1 MEKAEAYDERFEEV
15 GWGRTTCEGGE
26 QGSASFCGVAGG
38 KGLNQG
44 ESGLPKH
51 VPNPVSGKR
60 ATGGGPDTESFCRQ
74 SPEVGA
80 GWFNDHVRICAGG
93 AQQCAFLP
101 QPRGVRRNP
110 YSYRNWEPRVGNH
123 PRPPGRAP
131 QREKSSKSALSCGSR
146 ASWRY
151 GAAVPLEDRAVRGLG
166 QMRHVERRL
175 RRSSGRGGIGHFPFR
190 RTPNLGHLPVSER
203 ERADAP
209 GPALRLDGC
218 LADRRRSEFTTPD
231 KLCNRALDHPYG
243 EFNYA

>member
-15 GWGRTTCEGGE
+15 GWGHTTCEGGE

-101 QPRGVRRNP
+101 QQRGVRRNP
-110 YSYRNWEPRVGNH
+110 YSYRNWEPRVGNC
-123 PRPPGRAP
+123 PRPPGPPGFHGTSDVPCATARADP
-131 QREKSSKSALSCGSR
+131 LTVGGSHDNRHKRR
-146 ASWRY
+146 ASIKLWKN
-151 GAAVPLEDRAVRGLG
+151 
-166 QMRHVERRL
+166 RL
-175 RRSSGRGGIGHFPFR
+175 MNQFALASGG
-190 RTPNLGHLPVSER
+190 
-203 ERADAP
+203 
-209 GPALRLDGC
+209 
-218 LADRRRSEFTTPD
+218 
-231 KLCNRALDHPYG
+231 
-243 EFNYA
+243 

>member
-101 QPRGVRRNP
+101 QPGRDRELRRINRIRAIHD
-110 YSYRNWEPRVGNH
+110 SFATDGNKQGDCISIH
-123 PRPPGRAP
+123 CSINMLRR
-131 QREKSSKSALSCGSR
+131 KSSFNTARMRLFLMLIFAFSRLKRCWQRGCWSRSGYWYNPCSEMDASQGSR
-146 ASWRY
+146 QRIR
-151 GAAVPLEDRAVRGLG
+151 GTLE
-166 QMRHVERRL
+166 
-175 RRSSGRGGIGHFPFR
+175 
-190 RTPNLGHLPVSER
+190 
-203 ERADAP
+203 
-209 GPALRLDGC
+209 
-218 LADRRRSEFTTPD
+218 
-231 KLCNRALDHPYG
+231 
-243 EFNYA
+243 

>member
-15 GWGRTTCEGGE
+15 GWGHTTCEGGE
-26 QGSASFCGVAGG
+26 QGSASLCGVAGG

-101 QPRGVRRNP
+101 QPRGASGNRR
-110 YSYRNWEPRVGNH
+110 SYRNSAERRKRSEARGEARSRSRLIVPMRSGNS
-123 PRPPGRAP
+123 P
-131 QREKSSKSALSCGSR
+131 QRTRRMGGGRPDDGACG
-146 ASWRY
+146 
-151 GAAVPLEDRAVRGLG
+151 GTDDGD
-166 QMRHVERRL
+166 
-175 RRSSGRGGIGHFPFR
+175 IGPR
-190 RTPNLGHLPVSER
+190 GHLNATTQDSG
-203 ERADAP
+203 AN
-209 GPALRLDGC
+209 GC
-218 LADRRRSEFTTPD
+218 EM
-231 KLCNRALDHPYG
+231 
-243 EFNYA
+243 E

>member
-15 GWGRTTCEGGE
+15 GWGHTTCEGGE
-26 QGSASFCGVAGG
+26 QGSASSCGVAGG

-101 QPRGVRRNP
+101 QPRGASGNRR
-110 YSYRNWEPRVGNH
+110 SYRNSAERRKRSEARGEARSRSRLIVPMRSGNS
-123 PRPPGRAP
+123 P
-131 QREKSSKSALSCGSR
+131 QRT
-146 ASWRY
+146 
-151 GAAVPLEDRAVRGLG
+151 
-166 QMRHVERRL
+166 RRMG
-175 RRSSGRGGIGHFPFR
+175 SGRPDDAGPFFCR
-190 RTPNLGHLPVSER
+190 DRVPATGAGLPAAGST
-203 ERADAP
+203 AAP
-209 GPALRLDGC
+209 RGPAWHTDTKC
-218 LADRRRSEFTTPD
+218 SPKWAAEHAPVTPLPD
-231 KLCNRALDHPYG
+231 NGIALPDPSLPT
-243 EFNYA
+243 

>member
-15 GWGRTTCEGGE
+15 GWGHTTCEGGE

-101 QPRGVRRNP
+101 QQRGVRRNP
-110 YSYRNWEPRVGNH
+110 YSYRNREPRVGNC
-123 PRPPGRAP
+123 PRPPGPLVTVPTTRA
-131 QREKSSKSALSCGSR
+131 
-146 ASWRY
+146 
-151 GAAVPLEDRAVRGLG
+151 
-166 QMRHVERRL
+166 
-175 RRSSGRGGIGHFPFR
+175 
-190 RTPNLGHLPVSER
+190 
-203 ERADAP
+203 
-209 GPALRLDGC
+209 GPADQWW
-218 LADRRRSEFTTPD
+218 
-231 KLCNRALDHPYG
+231 
-243 EFNYA
+243 

>member
-15 GWGRTTCEGGE
+15 GWGHTTCEGGE

-101 QPRGVRRNP
+101 QQRGVRRNP
-110 YSYRNWEPRVGNH
+110 YSYRNCGAAGHAVQFAAHASDPLDRNATASGALTAAST
-123 PRPPGRAP
+123 R
-131 QREKSSKSALSCGSR
+131 SSSR
-146 ASWRY
+146 ARCAGSN
-151 GAAVPLEDRAVRGLG
+151 A
-166 QMRHVERRL
+166 
-175 RRSSGRGGIGHFPFR
+175 GRGS
-190 RTPNLGHLPVSER
+190 L
-203 ERADAP
+203 
-209 GPALRLDGC
+209 
-218 LADRRRSEFTTPD
+218 TTS
-231 KLCNRALDHPYG
+231 
-243 EFNYA
+243 

>member
-15 GWGRTTCEGGE
+15 GWGHTTCEGGE

-101 QPRGVRRNP
+101 QRRGFPAMGIPTAIFKRVRHR
-110 YSYRNWEPRVGNH
+110 S
-123 PRPPGRAP
+123 RPSIFA
-131 QREKSSKSALSCGSR
+131 REQDMCPS
-146 ASWRY
+146 
-151 GAAVPLEDRAVRGLG
+151 
-166 QMRHVERRL
+166 ERRDVRQEL
-175 RRSSGRGGIGHFPFR
+175 RGNAESVA
-190 RTPNLGHLPVSER
+190 L
-203 ERADAP
+203 
-209 GPALRLDGC
+209 ALRDSMAEVKRVPVNHDGGKEVQ
-218 LADRRRSEFTTPD
+218 L
-231 KLCNRALDHPYG
+231 
-243 EFNYA
+243 

>member
-15 GWGRTTCEGGE
+15 GWGHTTCEGGE

-101 QPRGVRRNP
+101 QQRGVRRNP
-110 YSYRNWEPRVGNH
+110 YSYRNWEPRVGNC
-123 PRPPGRAP
+123 PRPPGH
-131 QREKSSKSALSCGSR
+131 REARRVMRGMRDRQFVPDRHELSGPR
-146 ASWRY
+146 ERE
-151 GAAVPLEDRAVRGLG
+151 GPKG
-166 QMRHVERRL
+166 ERRRGKSQNRETARIS
-175 RRSSGRGGIGHFPFR
+175 RRPAERNAQARRDAVGGGYPH
-190 RTPNLGHLPVSER
+190 
-203 ERADAP
+203 RA
-209 GPALRLDGC
+209 
-218 LADRRRSEFTTPD
+218 
-231 KLCNRALDHPYG
+231 
-243 EFNYA
+243 

>member
-15 GWGRTTCEGGE
+15 GWGHTTCEGGE

-93 AQQCAFLP
+93 AQQCAFLR
-101 QPRGVRRNP
+101 QQRGVRRNL
-110 YSYRNWEPRVGNH
+110 YSYRNRMRMARVALATLAQAAL
-123 PRPPGRAP
+123 RAP
-131 QREKSSKSALSCGSR
+131 ASMYRLWTWASSSMLTSATPAATRLS
-146 ASWRY
+146 
-151 GAAVPLEDRAVRGLG
+151 
-166 QMRHVERRL
+166 
-175 RRSSGRGGIGHFPFR
+175 
-190 RTPNLGHLPVSER
+190 
-203 ERADAP
+203 
-209 GPALRLDGC
+209 PALVPS
-218 LADRRRSEFTTPD
+218 A
-231 KLCNRALDHPYG
+231 
-243 EFNYA
+243 

>member
-51 VPNPVSGKR
+51 VPHPVSGKR

-80 GWFNDHVRICAGG
+80 GWFTDHVRICAGG

-101 QPRGVRRNP
+101 QP
-110 YSYRNWEPRVGNH
+110 
-123 PRPPGRAP
+123 
-131 QREKSSKSALSCGSR
+131 
-146 ASWRY
+146 
-151 GAAVPLEDRAVRGLG
+151 GAAAG
-166 QMRHVERRL
+166 
-175 RRSSGRGGIGHFPFR
+175 
-190 RTPNLGHLPVSER
+190 
-203 ERADAP
+203 
-209 GPALRLDGC
+209 
-218 LADRRRSEFTTPD
+218 
-231 KLCNRALDHPYG
+231 
-243 EFNYA
+243 

>member
-101 QPRGVRRNP
+101 QPRAVHGCQDCVP
-110 YSYRNWEPRVGNH
+110 VLPR
-123 PRPPGRAP
+123 
-131 QREKSSKSALSCGSR
+131 SGS
-146 ASWRY
+146 
-151 GAAVPLEDRAVRGLG
+151 AAVAWPRACRPDACSTFLLWVTGPTMGPSSCL
-166 QMRHVERRL
+166 RL
-175 RRSSGRGGIGHFPFR
+175 RSLAVPH
-190 RTPNLGHLPVSER
+190 
-203 ERADAP
+203 DAY
-209 GPALRLDGC
+209 R
-218 LADRRRSEFTTPD
+218 F
-231 KLCNRALDHPYG
+231 
-243 EFNYA
+243 

>member
-15 GWGRTTCEGGE
+15 GWGHTTCEGGE

-101 QPRGVRRNP
+101 
-110 YSYRNWEPRVGNH
+110 
-123 PRPPGRAP
+123 
-131 QREKSSKSALSCGSR
+131 
-146 ASWRY
+146 
-151 GAAVPLEDRAVRGLG
+151 
-166 QMRHVERRL
+166 
-175 RRSSGRGGIGHFPFR
+175 
-190 RTPNLGHLPVSER
+190 
-203 ERADAP
+203 
-209 GPALRLDGC
+209 
-218 LADRRRSEFTTPD
+218 
-231 KLCNRALDHPYG
+231 
-243 EFNYA
+243 

>member
-15 GWGRTTCEGGE
+15 GWGHTTCEDGE
-26 QGSASFCGVAGG
+26 QGSASFRGVAGG

-60 ATGGGPDTESFCRQ
+60 ATGGGPDTESVCRQ

-110 YSYRNWEPRVGNH
+110 YSYRNWEPRVGNCA
-123 PRPPGRAP
+123 RPPGRLFLIDL
-131 QREKSSKSALSCGSR
+131 SSIVRSLCLSPS
-146 ASWRY
+146 
-151 GAAVPLEDRAVRGLG
+151 
-166 QMRHVERRL
+166 
-175 RRSSGRGGIGHFPFR
+175 
-190 RTPNLGHLPVSER
+190 PNLES
-203 ERADAP
+203 D
-209 GPALRLDGC
+209 RLAWNKR
-218 LADRRRSEFTTPD
+218 LT
-231 KLCNRALDHPYG
+231 H
-243 EFNYA
+243 